1 MWIFTWEMSESKTV
15 KFLEK
20 LIIGTECN
28 MEYVIRSLPELY
40 DLYPRKAGNN
50 RKHLY
55 AGDFNYRMGGRKI

>member
-1 MWIFTWEMSESKTV
+1 
-15 KFLEK
+15 
-20 LIIGTECN
+20 

-55 AGDFNYRMGGRKI
+55 AGDFNYRMGGRKIYREKRMLWYTGYSTL